1 MENKETQPFLDVPVT
16 DAERARARAA
26 DQERHLSSQH
36 GSNNDVGARLLPE
49 SRQIGGQLQPPNNG
63 AVPLRFPSIHAAVS
77 SASNPPAAP
86 NFPQRNLNDDRPR
99 TSSSTCPVHGPSA
112 TNNPPA
118 LPPVQQ
124 TESRPHNPTCPVHG
138 QSATRN
144 QPPPISSQRFGNG
157 QHVSTIHE
165 EDEEDSLHLRDIG
178 SRQTND
184 DEGRLLPNAGPVPP
198 LWTPLWLKK
207 WFLGVFALVYT
218 LFLLGM
224 VLLWYYD
231 RKNDG
236 FKVKEGTSHYAWAYA
251 PTVVVVLI
259 LATWRL
265 VDHSTKISMPFH
277 ALQGGPVKASES
289 LLLDY
294 ISNFQ
299 LVSLLGAI
307 KNSHLAV
314 IASISGFVLLKVI
327 TIFSTGL
334 LVLLPT
340 VVTQTGVSIQA
351 RNFSADSFDPTIP
364 FNTSTFSSIPVYAY
378 YASVVQGMPFD
389 NGVTSNIAY
398 SIVTVDSDSPIPEEA
413 TIEGKVAA
421 FVPLL
426 TCKKLDVT
434 VDSPTTV
441 DDSNA
446 ADALA
451 TSPNISLTIKAGD
464 VCPGASSLQ
473 VPADNPYTEIT
484 PETQILGTLQQIFCG
499 SPNVTVPDAG
509 GPAGFLLTVT
519 DISYK
524 QSLFDNGTE
533 LAGGTFTIA
542 DNVSRT
548 LNTITNVFCNAS
560 YTITQVKL
568 TNNTR
573 LIDSNQAV
581 SIQPAEN
588 ERNNTL
594 PRLSDWNVTNIY
606 AQSSISAEALF
617 GDVINDDSISDSSA
631 IFQLM
636 ALTQGTQNIDTLLN
650 ADRLMTAAVQTY
662 NGILS
667 QYAHQLL
674 RAPDSIELEDG
685 TVTVNQPRL
694 RVNDV
699 SVWTIGA
706 LCGVLALLSII
717 LVFIAP
723 RSVVPRDPS
732 SIAVIAMLLSR
743 SVELDRLLRRESVP
757 SLQNQKFALSGYEFG
772 SAIATSDAGRISYK
786 IVTSEGEPDAPI
798 RETTHLKWWLPISA
812 TIPFLAIT
820 ITIPLVLIAVL
831 EVLQRSSEKNDGL
844 FTVADDK
851 WTEIYSHYIPGVVML
866 IVAALINML
875 DFNIALFAP
884 WVNLAKG
891 NAVSRRSVL
900 NHLLGRTPP
909 LAFMQALKTRNL
921 SAILSILAATAAAI
935 LTVVAS
941 GLYTV
946 EHFTVDGPDI
956 TLRTTDSFAL
966 TWSDSFTSDNGAAAM
981 MDLILHQNQKYPQF
995 TYKDLA
1001 FPSLSL
1007 DNSRVSTDSLA
1018 TASGTYSQMLD
1029 AHRGNLR
1036 CEILDTDSYEVT
1048 TEQAGSETAYA
1059 NDMAFV
1065 TATATLP
1072 DSCRLGGSTGNESVV
1087 VYENDFVLL
1096 PNGEPTFAGAQLDL
1110 LFGENASVYGNFG
1123 EERGQYISDNPP
1135 VGCPSLAFTFGQF
1148 KLDSDD
1154 KDQVTT
1160 MVCYQEIM
1168 TVKANVTFRA
1178 NSTRIDTERPPM
1190 VQGDTYTVVENPAS
1204 NDSVKSFDFRIEN
1217 NLAQEMTLF
1226 TGSNSTPAAD
1236 PASTATLDIFFQAII
1251 YGPDKTD
1258 PASLIGVENQA
1269 VFQNTV
1275 NSFYQLYMAQA
1286 ISANM
1291 RQPSEA
1297 NSTSR
1302 LIRRQNSNALATSP
1316 TTITHPRLVQHKE
1329 SKILLQVLLGLMT
1342 ALAAAAWT
1350 TTKFR
1355 HVLPCNPASIAGTM
1369 ALLAGSDLC
1378 YATDDG
1384 VCECCGKS
1392 RRRSF
1397 GLDNDGGRPESIH
1410 AGPEDTL
1417 SDEDNERQ
1425 QQIPEGAE
1433 WMRSDQFKSLFGGK
1447 RYSMGWWRERRGIG
1461 KRKRFGVDIGE
1472 RADGN
1477 DDQDWELGDRRPDGA
1492 GFENFMMRNVGGGRD
1507 GSRGEYTSLGS
1518 AHGRRPSGVGLPPAP
1533 QSSMRDGD
1541 IGFESPRHVRAPSGG
1556 GGGTQPLPGSIARR
1570 GTSIMGG
1577 EA

>member
-1 MENKETQPFLDVPVT
+1 
-16 DAERARARAA
+16 
-26 DQERHLSSQH
+26 
-36 GSNNDVGARLLPE
+36 
-49 SRQIGGQLQPPNNG
+49 
-63 AVPLRFPSIHAAVS
+63 
-77 SASNPPAAP
+77 
-86 NFPQRNLNDDRPR
+86 
-99 TSSSTCPVHGPSA
+99 
-112 TNNPPA
+112 
-118 LPPVQQ
+118 
-124 TESRPHNPTCPVHG
+124 
-138 QSATRN
+138 
-144 QPPPISSQRFGNG
+144 
-157 QHVSTIHE
+157 
-165 EDEEDSLHLRDIG
+165 
-178 SRQTND
+178 
-184 DEGRLLPNAGPVPP
+184 
-198 LWTPLWLKK
+198 
-207 WFLGVFALVYT
+207 
-218 LFLLGM
+218 M

-231 RKNDG
+231 KKNDG

-294 ISNFQ
+294 ISKFQ

-327 TIFSTGL
+327 TVFSTGL

-340 VVTQTGVSIQA
+340 VVKQTGISIQA
-351 RNFSADSFDPTIP
+351 QGFSADSFEPTIP
-364 FNTSTFSSIPVYAY
+364 FNATTFSSIPVYAY

-389 NGVTSNIAY
+389 NGVTANLAY

-413 TIEGKVAA
+413 TIQGQVTA

-426 TCKKLDVT
+426 TCKILDVV
-434 VDSPTTV
+434 VDSPKTV

-446 ADALA
+446 ADAFA
-451 TSPNISLTIKAGD
+451 TSPNISLTINAGD
-464 VCPGASSLQ
+464 VCREASSLQ
-473 VPADNPYTEIT
+473 VPADDPYTEIT
-484 PETQILGTLQQIFCG
+484 PEKQVLGTLQQIFCG
-499 SPNVTVPDAG
+499 SSNVSEPDAD
-509 GPAGFLLTVT
+509 GPVGILFTVT

-524 QSLFDNGTE
+524 QTLFDNATE
-533 LAGGTFTIA
+533 LSGGTFTIA
-542 DNVSRT
+542 DDVSRT

-560 YTITQVKL
+560 YTLTQVKL

-573 LIDSNQAV
+573 LLDSSQAV
-581 SIQPAEN
+581 SIQSVEN
-588 ERNNTL
+588 TQNSTF

-606 AQSSISAEALF
+606 AQSSVSAEALF
-617 GDVINDDSISDSSA
+617 GDIINDDTISDSSA
-631 IFQLM
+631 MFSLM
-636 ALTQGTQNIDTLLN
+636 ALTQGTQNIDTLLD
-650 ADRLMTAAVQTY
+650 ADKLMTAAVQTY

-674 RAPDSIELEDG
+674 RSSNSSDLEDG
-685 TVTVNQPRL
+685 SVTVNQPRL

-699 SVWTIGA
+699 SAWTIGV
-706 LCGVLALLSII
+706 LCGVLALLSIA

-743 SVELDRLLRRESVP
+743 SVELDRLLRRQSVP
-757 SLQNQKFALSGYEFG
+757 SEQNQKSALSGYEFG
-772 SAIATSDAGRISYK
+772 TAIATSDAGRISYK
-786 IVTSEGEPDAPI
+786 IVTSEGEPDAPVQ
-798 RETTHLKWWLPISA
+798 ETKHLKWWLPISA

-820 ITIPLVLIAVL
+820 VIIPLVLIAVL
-831 EVLQRSSEKNDGL
+831 EVLQRSSERNDGL

-866 IVAALINML
+866 VVAALINML

-891 NAVSRRSVL
+891 NAVSRKSIL

-921 SAILSILAATAAAI
+921 SALLSILAATMAAI

-946 EHFTVDGPDI
+946 EHFTVDGPEI
-956 TLRTTDSFAL
+956 TLRTVDSFAL
-966 TWSDSFTSDNGAAAM
+966 SWTDSFTSDNGAAAM
-981 MDLILHQNQKYPQF
+981 LDLVMHQNQKYPQF
-995 TYKDLA
+995 TYKGLA
-1001 FPSLSL
+1001 FPSLSM

-1018 TASGTYSQMLD
+1018 TASGSYSQILD
-1029 AHRGNLR
+1029 AYRGNVR
-1036 CEILDTDSYEVT
+1036 CDVLSSDFYNIT
-1048 TEQAGSETAYA
+1048 TEKAGSDTAYA

-1065 TATATLP
+1065 TATAALP

-1087 VYENDFVLL
+1087 VYENNFVLL
-1096 PNGEPTFAGAQLDL
+1096 PNGETTFAGAQLDL
-1110 LFGENASVYGNFG
+1110 LFGENASLYGNFG

-1160 MVCYQEIM
+1160 MICYQEIM
-1168 TVKANVTFRA
+1168 TVKANVTFKP
-1178 NSTRIDTERPPM
+1178 NSTRIDQEHPPM
-1190 VQGDTYTVVENPAS
+1190 VQADTFKVIENPAS

-1226 TGSNSTPAAD
+1226 TGSNSTAAAD
-1236 PASTATLDIFFQAII
+1236 PTSTATLDIFFQAILD
-1251 YGPDKTD
+1251 GPDKTD
-1258 PASLIGVENQA
+1258 PASLVGVDNQD
-1269 VFQNTV
+1269 VLQNAI

-1291 RQPSEA
+1291 RQPSEN
-1297 NSTSR
+1297 NSTAR
-1302 LIRRQNSNALATSP
+1302 LVRRQDSNTLTTAQ

-1329 SKILLQVLLGLMT
+1329 SKLLLQILLGLMT
-1342 ALAAAAWT
+1342 ALVAAAWT

-1378 YATDDG
+1378 YASDDG
-1384 VCECCGKS
+1384 LCECCGKS

-1410 AGPEDTL
+1410 AGPEDNL
-1417 SDEDNERQ
+1417 SDEDHERQ

-1433 WMRSDQFKSLFGGK
+1433 WMRSDQFKTLFGGK

-1477 DDQDWELGDRRPDGA
+1477 DDQDWELGDRRPEGA
-1492 GFENFMMRNVGGGRD
+1492 GFENFMMRGMGGGGGRD
-1507 GSRGEYTSLGS
+1507 GGRGEYTSLGS
-1518 AHGRRPSGVGLPPAP
+1518 AHGRRPSNVGLPPAQP
-1533 QSSMRDGD
+1533 PSSMRDGN
-1541 IGFESPRHVRAPSGG
+1541 IGYEPPRHVAVPSDEGPG
-1556 GGGTQPLPGSIARR
+1556 FGQRDSQPGPGTLARR